1 MIFGRKNKDFAKA
14 AIDAVIVGL
23 GNPESKYDRTRHN
36 AGFMAIDRLCE
47 KYGVRLSKMKFKA
60 IYNTAEIDGMRIML
74 VKPQT
79 YMNNSGESVSEILRF
94 YKIGL
99 DKLIVLCD
107 DISLDVG
114 KLRIRAKGSDG
125 GQRGVRSIIEL
136 VGSQDFTRIKIG
148 IGNKPAPDYDLA
160 DWVLSRFRDDETE
173 PLDTALKNAAAAAVM
188 IAGGNIDRAM
198 NKYNS

>member
-1 MIFGRKNKDFAKA
+1 MLFKRKSKDFSSAS
-14 AIDAVIVGL
+14 IDAVIVGL

-36 AGFMAIDRLCE
+36 AGFMAIDKLCE
-47 KYGVRLSKMKFKA
+47 KYDARLSKMKFKA
-60 IYNTAEIDGMRIML
+60 IYNTVDIDGMRVLL

-94 YKIGL
+94 YKIGV

-114 KLRIRAKGSDG
+114 KLRIRRKGSDG
-125 GQRGVRSIIEL
+125 GQRGLRSIIEL
-136 VGSQDFTRIKIG
+136 VGSQDFVRIKIG
-148 IGNKPAPDYDLA
+148 IGNKPNPEYNLA
-160 DWVLSRFRDDETE
+160 DWVLSRFGDDEAE
-173 PLDTALKNAAAAAVM
+173 PLDNALKNAAGAAVM
-188 IAGGNIDRAM
+188 IAKGGIDRAM

>member
-148 IGNKPAPDYDLA
+148 IGNKPNPDYDLA

-173 PLDTALKNAAAAAVM
+173 ALDTALKNAAAAAVM

>member
-1 MIFGRKNKDFAKA
+1 MILGRKNKDFSKA

-36 AGFMAIDRLCE
+36 AGFMAIDKLCE
-47 KYGVRLSKMKFKA
+47 KYDVRLSKMKFKA
-60 IYNTAEIDGMRIML
+60 IYNTAEIDSMRIML

-148 IGNKPAPDYDLA
+148 IGNKPNPNYDLA
-160 DWVLSRFRDDETE
+160 DWVLSRFRDDELE
-173 PLDTALKNAAAAAVM
+173 PLDYALKNAASAAVM

>member
-1 MIFGRKNKDFAKA
+1 MILGRKNKDFSKA

-36 AGFMAIDRLCE
+36 AGFMAIDKLCE
-47 KYGVRLSKMKFKA
+47 KYEVRLSKMKFKA
-60 IYNTAEIDGMRIML
+60 IYNTAEIDSMRIML

-148 IGNKPAPDYDLA
+148 IGNKPNPNYDLA
-160 DWVLSRFRDDETE
+160 DWVLSRFRDDELE
-173 PLDTALKNAAAAAVM
+173 PLDYALKNAASAAVM

>member
-1 MIFGRKNKDFAKA
+1 MIFGRKSKDFSSA

-47 KYGVRLSKMKFKA
+47 KYDARLTKMKFKA
-60 IYNTAEIDGMRIML
+60 IYNAVDINGMRVLL

-114 KLRIRAKGSDG
+114 KLRIRRKGSDG
-125 GQRGVRSIIEL
+125 GQKGLRSIIDL

-148 IGNKPAPDYDLA
+148 IGNKPNPEYNLA
-160 DWVLSRFRDDETE
+160 DWVLSRFTDGETE
-173 PLDTALKNAAAAAVM
+173 TLDTALDNAASAAVM

>member
-148 IGNKPAPDYDLA
+148 IGNKPNPDYDLA

>member
-1 MIFGRKNKDFAKA
+1 MIFGRKNKDS

-36 AGFMAIDRLCE
+36 AGFMAIDKLCE
-47 KYGVRLSKMKFKA
+47 KYDVQLSKMKFRA
-60 IYNTAEIDGMRIML
+60 IYNTAEINGMRVML

-99 DKLIVLCD
+99 DKLVVLCD

-114 KLRIRAKGSDG
+114 RLRIRAKGSDG
-125 GQRGVRSIIEL
+125 GQKGLRSIIDL
-136 VGSQDFTRIKIG
+136 VGSQNFTRIKIG
-148 IGNKPAPDYDLA
+148 IGNKPNPDYDLA
-160 DWVLSRFRDDETE
+160 DWVLSRFRDDEME
-173 PLDTALKNAAAAAVM
+173 ALDTALKNAAAAAVM